1 MAYKLS
7 WSKFGEDCV
16 SFRYTTFGI
25 AFLLRKIFK
34 TGVSSVSNVKLTK
47 LL

>member
-7 WSKFGEDCV
+7 WSTLGEERV
-16 SFRYTTFGI
+16 SFRYTILGI
-25 AFLLRKIFK
+25 SFLLRKIFK
-34 TGVSSVSNVKLTK
+34 TGVTTVTNVKLSK